1 MDRMG
6 TRSGL
11 SLLECSDIDDF
22 VSKLILFNNL
32 LYNLITILISNEY
45 Y

>member
-6 TRSGL
+6 TRSSL
-11 SLLECSDIDDF
+11 SLLECLDIDDF
-22 VSKLILFNNL
+22 VSKLILSNNL